1 MNRFSFITSCLTSI
15 GIMGNLSS
23 VAAQTDTPNIIYI
36 LADDLGY
43 GDVGILG
50 QKTIPTPNIDRL
62 ATEGMIFTNHYAG
75 APVSG
80 PSRGC
85 LITGKHTG
93 HSTIRGNKSIP
104 GVGVVP
110 INSNE
115 ITLPEAIKKNTNYV
129 TGMCGRW
136 HLGGELTDQTP
147 WHRGFNYHFGKLS
160 SDFPNRHGVMIDSLW
175 DKNGIH
181 IPYSLYSQRHIEP
194 MYENGNYYNLSD
206 QDMKKRPINMDR
218 LVTDKAIDFIKREKS
233 KPFFLYVAYSL
244 VHSPLEYHNETSII
258 DNDWPQSEKKFA
270 SMLMSL
276 DKYVGEIVACV
287 DNEGLGEKTLIIFAS
302 DNGAHSEG
310 GHSCYFFNSTGD
322 FRGYKRDMY
331 EGGCHTVMMA
341 RWINV
346 IPAGSRTDL
355 LSAFWDVMPTI
366 CDLAGAPIPSQT
378 DGISF
383 APTLLGKK
391 QKERHDYLYFEFD
404 ECADRKSPHKEFKQS
419 VIFDKWKVIR
429 YIDENRIEVY
439 NLKDDPSEKNNLTT
453 KRKDIVEKALKYMDE
468 SHIQNQIYPLTL
480 KERNKLHK

>member
-233 KPFFLYVAYSL
+233 SPFVLYVAYSL
-244 VHSPLEYHNETSII
+244 VHSPLEYHNETPII